1 MLKLL
6 AALPTYLQIGTW
18 AGAAIL
24 LTYLLMVLI
33 HRLIPFDV
41 RHEHNDVIGFIIAV
55 ISVFYGL
62 VMASV
67 LVIAVNRFDHA
78 QQVVEREA
86 NLIGDVVRN
95 ARTISPQLDKAVTGL
110 AIKYLDDVIS
120 NEWPTQKQG
129 QTTLVGLQTLTE
141 IDQALSRYEPRN
153 RHESAYYSTVLQ
165 QLNELHDFRRERI
178 FLAAEKIDPEIWA
191 VSLAG
196 GVLTICFVLLFGIR
210 RRNMH
215 FLLASFLAMS
225 IALIF
230 ALISLFDKPFQGEI
244 SVSAEPYRLVLH
256 RIKSN

>member
-1 MLKLL
+1 
-6 AALPTYLQIGTW
+6 
-18 AGAAIL
+18 
-24 LTYLLMVLI
+24 
-33 HRLIPFDV
+33 
-41 RHEHNDVIGFIIAV
+41 
-55 ISVFYGL
+55 
-62 VMASV
+62 
-67 LVIAVNRFDHA
+67 
-78 QQVVEREA
+78 
-86 NLIGDVVRN
+86 
-95 ARTISPQLDKAVTGL
+95 
-110 AIKYLDDVIS
+110 
-120 NEWPTQKQG
+120 
-129 QTTLVGLQTLTE
+129 
-141 IDQALSRYEPRN
+141 
-153 RHESAYYSTVLQ
+153 VLQ

-196 GVLTICFVLLFGIR
+196 GVLTICFVLLFGIQ